1 MKKIVI
7 QLFILVAFI
16 SCNLYSQEKHNDID
30 GIVYGVTGE
39 VKEVLDG
46 AIVKWINTRKGTLTE
61 NGGKFCIDT
70 EKISDLRLI
79 VMYTGYKTDTVAVG
93 DKNFVEVVLH
103 NTTTTKTIVVEG
115 QTSTSFISDDKV
127 KTEVIT
133 QMELKKDA
141 CCDLSGCFG
150 KNASVDVA
158 VTDILTN
165 TKELKVLGLEGSYT
179 QILVDNMPIMTGL
192 VTKFGVT
199 SIPGSLINRIMIS
212 KGSNSVIQGYES
224 ISGIMNVLLKDYSS
238 SEKVFINGFL
248 NSAFEP
254 QFNLNAATKINKW
267 NTLVSFQTVQE
278 SKRVDGN
285 SDGYLDV
292 PLTRRYM
299 LYNKWNYGSPD
310 KGDKTNAIIGFK
322 YLDERRTGGQKNF
335 NYDENL
341 GSNTIYGQT
350 VNLHNAD
357 AYARFS
363 HSFENE
369 SQLKVFMAG
378 DYFDQLS
385 YYGTTRYDGKQ
396 RNFNINALYEFPVYK
411 KSYLRF
417 GASYKYENIIEDI
430 NFTAPI
436 VSPVKKTYAGYYDKL
451 ESVPGIYTEGSF
463 EFKEINLSLIGG
475 FRADYHND
483 YNMIWTPRFLARFQ
497 LTKNTVVRASFG
509 TGFRTVNPF
518 SEYPSFLASGK
529 DIKGVR
535 NVKPEKTVNYGIDLL
550 QYFVIG
556 GASGNI
562 NFDFYKTVFNN
573 KVIAECDAMP
583 YMYMFTNFDDAGSNV
598 FQVESSVNFLQHLD
612 FKLAY
617 KYIDLYYF
625 KNGAR
630 LEQPFNSKH
639 RILTGLTYTAPEN
652 SWILNLTMQWF
663 GKQNL
668 PSTANYSVQYQR
680 PSESDA
686 YAMLN
691 AQFTKNFKY
700 FEMYIGVE
708 NLLDFVQDNPII
720 SAENPFSRNF
730 DTSFIWGPTRGRDVY
745 IGFRYLIR

>member
-1 MKKIVI
+1 MKKIY
-7 QLFILVAFI
+7 LILLILLI
-16 SCNLYSQEKHNDID
+16 SVSIYSQEKNTDID
-30 GIVYGVTGE
+30 GIVYGLTGE

-46 AIVKWINTRKGTLTE
+46 AVVKWIGTRKGTLTE
-61 NGGKFCIDT
+61 NGGKFCIDA
-70 EKISDLRLI
+70 EKISDLRLV
-79 VMYTGYKTDTVAVG
+79 VMFTGYKTDTVSVG
-93 DKNFVEVVLH
+93 DKNFIEVVLQ
-103 NTTTTKTIVVEG
+103 NNASTKTIVVEG
-115 QTSTSFISDDKV
+115 QVSTSFISNDEA

-179 QILVDNMPIMTGL
+179 QILIDNLPVMNGL

-199 SIPGSLINRIMIS
+199 SIPGSLINKITIS

-224 ISGIMNVLLKDYSS
+224 ISGIMNVLLKDYST
-238 SEKVFINGFL
+238 SEKVFVNGFM

-254 QFNLNAATKINKW
+254 QFNLNAATKLNKW
-267 NTLVSFQTVQE
+267 NTLFAFQTVQE
-278 SKRVDGN
+278 SKRIDANNDGF
-285 SDGYLDV
+285 LDM

-299 LYNKWNYGSPD
+299 LYNKWNYGSLE
-310 KGDKTNAIIGFK
+310 KNDKTTAIIGVK

-335 NYDENL
+335 DYNHDL

-350 VNLHNAD
+350 VNLQNGD
-357 AYARFS
+357 AYIRLS
-363 HSFENE
+363 HSYEDE
-369 SQLKVFMAG
+369 KQLKVFVSG
-378 DYFDQLS
+378 GFFDQLS
-385 YYGTTRYDGKQ
+385 YFGTTRYNGKQ
-396 RNFNINALYEFPVYK
+396 RNFNVNTLYEFPVYK

-417 GASYKYENIIEDI
+417 GASYKYENITEDI
-430 NFTAPI
+430 NFTSPVI
-436 VSPVKKTYAGYYDKL
+436 SPVKKTYDGNYDKL

-463 EFKEINLSLIGG
+463 EFKKLNLSVIGG
-475 FRADYHND
+475 LRADYHNEH
-483 YNMIWTPRFLARFQ
+483 NTILTPRFLVRYQ
-497 LTKNTVVRASFG
+497 MSHNTVVRVSFG

-535 NVKPEKTVNYGIDLL
+535 DVKPEKTINYGIDLL

-562 NFDFYKTVFNN
+562 NIDFYKTIFNN

-598 FQVESSVNFLQHLD
+598 FQVESSINFMQHLD

-617 KYIDLYYF
+617 KFIDLYYF
-625 KNGAR
+625 KKGVR

-639 RILTGLTYTAPEN
+639 RILSGITYTAPGN
-652 SWILNLTMQWF
+652 SWIVNLTMQWF
-663 GKQNL
+663 GKQSL
-668 PSTANYSVQYQR
+668 PSTASYPVEYQR
-680 PSESDA
+680 PTESDA
-686 YAMLN
+686 YTLMNVQL
-691 AQFTKNFKY
+691 TKNFKY
-700 FEMYIGVE
+700 FETYIGVE
-708 NLLDFVQDNPII
+708 NVFDYTQGNPII
-720 SAENPFSRNF
+720 SAGNPFDRNF
-730 DTSFIWGPTRGRDVY
+730 DTSFIWGPTRGRDFY
-745 IGFRYLIR
+745 LGFRYLIK